1 MAGNTTL
8 ASGTWPYTLAPMG
21 LVPGEPQSV
30 QDLKSN
36 PDNKAGNRTNCL
48 QNKRI
53 NPDRFHVP
61 QNSSGDNEGFSH
73 PLSPGSPSMCC
84 CSTAGGGAKRRGH
97 LMDIWHG
104 TEWWQVA
111 MVTSCMSICFLF
123 GKRAGVSQDGD
134 QRSRK
139 EFSDIISFFPMESLL
154 RMAHLNSCSA
164 L

>member
-8 ASGTWPYTLAPMG
+8 ALGTWPYTLAPME
-21 LVPGEPQSV
+21 LSA

-53 NPDRFHVP
+53 NPERFHVP

-84 CSTAGGGAKRRGH
+84 CSTGGAKRRGH
-97 LMDIWHG
+97 LMYVWHG

-111 MVTSCMSICFLF
+111 MVTSCWSICFLF
-123 GKRAGVSQDGD
+123 GKRAGVSQDSD
-134 QRSRK
+134 QRSRR
-139 EFSDIISFFPMESLL
+139 EFSDIISFFPMESHGSFEQLL
-154 RMAHLNSCSA
+154 CSLIGCLA
-164 L
+164 WRC